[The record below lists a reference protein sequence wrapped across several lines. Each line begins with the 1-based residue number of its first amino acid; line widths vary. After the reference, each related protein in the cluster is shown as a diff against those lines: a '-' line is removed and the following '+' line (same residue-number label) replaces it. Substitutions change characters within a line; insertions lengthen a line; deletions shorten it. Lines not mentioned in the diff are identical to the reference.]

1 MRIKVFL
8 LLLICSISIF
18 LFTGCSS
25 SRGIE
30 DKAYAIALGI
40 DTSDTHD
47 VKISIQFAVLN
58 SSESSSSSSGS
69 SSSDNSTIL
78 SVDCSSIDS
87 GISLINSYISKQV
100 NLLHCKAV
108 IISEEYSS
116 SGISDVIYTLMNNIE
131 LRPDCSIIIS
141 KCDAYDFLENSKPVF
156 ESNPAE
162 YFEQNFNSSEYTGY
176 LDNVSLAN
184 FYYNILNTSSNAS
197 AILAGINTKETQSRV
212 NPNASLLD
220 DDYIAGRNTY
230 WV

>member
-8 LLLICSISIF
+8 LLLICSISLF

-25 SRGIE
+25 SKGIE

-47 VKISIQFAVLN
+47 LKISIQFAVLN
-58 SSESSSSSSGS
+58 SSESPSSSFGS
-69 SSSDNSTIL
+69 SSSDNSGLL
-78 SVDCSSIDS
+78 SVDCASIDS

-100 NLLHCKAV
+100 NLSHCKAV
-108 IISEEYSS
+108 IISEEYSF

-176 LDNVSLAN
+176 LDNVTLAD

-220 DDYIAGRNTY
+220 DDYIAGRNSY
-230 WV
+230 

>member
-1 MRIKVFL
+1 MRIKLFL

-69 SSSDNSTIL
+69 SSNDNSSLL

-100 NLLHCKAV
+100 NLSHCKAV

-116 SGISDVIYTLMNNIE
+116 SGISDVIYTLVNNIE
-131 LRPDCSIIIS
+131 LSPDCSIIIS

-176 LDNVSLAN
+176 LDNVTLAD

>member
-8 LLLICSISIF
+8 LLLICSITTF

-58 SSESSSSSSGS
+58 SSESSSSSGS

-100 NLLHCKAV
+100 NLSHCKAV

-116 SGISDVIYTLMNNIE
+116 SGISDVIYSLMNNIE

-176 LDNVSLAN
+176 LDNVTLAD

-212 NPNASLLD
+212 NPNTSLLD

>member
-25 SRGIE
+25 SKGIE

-58 SSESSSSSSGS
+58 SSESPSSSSGS
-69 SSSDNSTIL
+69 SSSDNSSLL

-100 NLLHCKAV
+100 NLSHCKAV

-176 LDNVSLAN
+176 LDNVTLAD

-230 WV
+230 

>member
-100 NLLHCKAV
+100 NLSHCKAV

-116 SGISDVIYTLMNNIE
+116 SGISDVIYTLVNNIE

-176 LDNVSLAN
+176 LVNVSLAD

-230 WV
+230 

>member
-8 LLLICSISIF
+8 LVLICSITIF

-100 NLLHCKAV
+100 NLSHCKAV

-176 LDNVSLAN
+176 LNNVTLAD

-230 WV
+230 

>member
-100 NLLHCKAV
+100 NLSHCKAV

-176 LDNVSLAN
+176 LAN
-184 FYYNILNTSSNAS
+184 LYYNILNTSSNAS

>member
-1 MRIKVFL
+1 MRIKVFS
-8 LLLICSISIF
+8 LLLICSITIF

-47 VKISIQFAVLN
+47 LKISIQFAVLN

-100 NLLHCKAV
+100 NLSHCKAV

-116 SGISDVIYTLMNNIE
+116 SGISDVIYTLVNNIE

-176 LDNVSLAN
+176 LDNVTLAD

>member
-25 SRGIE
+25 SKGIE

-58 SSESSSSSSGS
+58 SSESPSSSSGS
-69 SSSDNSTIL
+69 SSSDNSSLL

-100 NLLHCKAV
+100 NLSHCKAV

-176 LDNVSLAN
+176 LDNVILAD

-230 WV
+230 

>member
-8 LLLICSISIF
+8 LLLICSITIF

-100 NLLHCKAV
+100 NLSHCKAV

-116 SGISDVIYTLMNNIE
+116 SGISDVIYTLVNNIE

-176 LDNVSLAN
+176 LDNVTLAD
-184 FYYNILNTSSNAS
+184 FYYNILNTSSSAS

-230 WV
+230 

>member
-40 DTSDTHD
+40 D

-100 NLLHCKAV
+100 NLSHCKAV

-116 SGISDVIYTLMNNIE
+116 SGISDVIYTLVNNIE

-176 LDNVSLAN
+176 LDNVTLAD

>member
-18 LFTGCSS
+18 FFTGCSS

-69 SSSDNSTIL
+69 SSNDNSSLL

-100 NLLHCKAV
+100 NLSHCKAV

-116 SGISDVIYTLMNNIE
+116 SGISDVIYTLVNNIE

-176 LDNVSLAN
+176 LANVTLAD

>member
-8 LLLICSISIF
+8 LVLICSITIF

-100 NLLHCKAV
+100 NLSHCKAV

-141 KCDAYDFLENSKPVF
+141 KCDAYDFLGNSKPVF

-176 LDNVSLAN
+176 LDNVTLAD

-197 AILAGINTKETQSRV
+197 AILAGINTKGTQSRV

-230 WV
+230 WI

>member
-100 NLLHCKAV
+100 NLSHCKAV

-116 SGISDVIYTLMNNIE
+116 SGISDVIYTLVNNIE

-156 ESNPAE
+156 EST
-162 YFEQNFNSSEYTGY
+162 Q
-176 LDNVSLAN
+176 L
-184 FYYNILNTSSNAS
+184 NILNKTL
-197 AILAGINTKETQSRV
+197 ILANTLVTLIMYHLQ
-212 NPNASLLD
+212 
-220 DDYIAGRNTY
+220 IFITTF
-230 WV
+230 

>member
-100 NLLHCKAV
+100 NLSHCKAV

-116 SGISDVIYTLMNNIE
+116 SGISDVIYTLVNNIE

-141 KCDAYDFLENSKPVF
+141 KCDAYDFLENSKPF

-176 LDNVSLAN
+176 LDNVSLAD

>member
-1 MRIKVFL
+1 MRIKLFL

-100 NLLHCKAV
+100 NLSQCKAV

-116 SGISDVIYTLMNNIE
+116 SGISDVIYTLVNNIE

-176 LDNVSLAN
+176 LDNVTLAD

-230 WV
+230 

>member
-100 NLLHCKAV
+100 NLSHCKAV

-141 KCDAYDFLENSKPVF
+141 NCDAYAFLANSQPVF

>member
-100 NLLHCKAV
+100 NLSHCKAV

-116 SGISDVIYTLMNNIE
+116 SGISDVIYTLVNNIE

-176 LDNVSLAN
+176 LANVTLAD

-230 WV
+230 

>member
-8 LLLICSISIF
+8 LVLICSITIF

-100 NLLHCKAV
+100 NLSHCKAV

-141 KCDAYDFLENSKPVF
+141 KCDAYDFLGNSKPVF

-176 LDNVSLAN
+176 LDNVTLAD

-197 AILAGINTKETQSRV
+197 AILAGINTKGTQSRV

-230 WV
+230 